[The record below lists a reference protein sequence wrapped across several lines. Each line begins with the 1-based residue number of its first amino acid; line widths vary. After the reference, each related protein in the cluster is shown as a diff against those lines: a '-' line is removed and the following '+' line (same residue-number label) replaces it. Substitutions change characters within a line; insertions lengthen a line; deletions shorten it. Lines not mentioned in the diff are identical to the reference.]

1 MDREA
6 LDHLADLAKLHL
18 DAATA
23 ARAGE
28 RLGRLLEAFTILQ
41 EVDTEGVAASPYPL
55 PITPRLRAD
64 EPAAPLPQDEV
75 LANAPEQSA
84 GCFRVPR
91 MVEG

>member
-6 LDHLADLAKLHL
+6 LEHLADLAKLHL
-18 DAATA
+18 DPATA
-23 ARAGE
+23 ARAAAQ
-28 RLGRLLEAFTILQ
+28 LGRLLDAFTVLQ
-41 EVDTEGVAASPYPL
+41 EVATDGVAASPYPL
-55 PITPRLRAD
+55 PITARLRPD
-64 EPAAPLPQDEV
+64 EPAAPLSQDEV